1 MSPGSSVRPSRASSA
16 ASPSRR
22 PRTTA
27 PIRPRSITTARSR
40 TGPAPV
46 PSISVAPALAPPDLQ
61 GTSVRLAER
70 CGKVALV
77 CFWRTLCP
85 DCREELPSV
94 NWRYHVLKQ
103 EALEV
108 LLASFRESAAPVKRT
123 AAERGYVAPVLLDE
137 SGEVTGKLYG
147 VWGPP
152 TAYFVDRQGQLLGRL
167 VGPHDW
173 SAPAARKLV
182 EALLAAPPAK
192 R

>member
-1 MSPGSSVRPSRASSA
+1 
-16 ASPSRR
+16 
-22 PRTTA
+22 
-27 PIRPRSITTARSR
+27 
-40 TGPAPV
+40 
-46 PSISVAPALAPPDLQ
+46 
-61 GTSVRLAER
+61 
-70 CGKVALV
+70 
-77 CFWRTLCP
+77 
-85 DCREELPSV
+85 LPSV
-94 NWRYHVLKQ
+94 NRLYQDLKQ
-103 EALEV
+103 KGLEV
-108 LLASFRESAAPVKRT
+108 LLVSFRESAALVKRT

-182 EALLAAPPAK
+182 EALLAAPSAK